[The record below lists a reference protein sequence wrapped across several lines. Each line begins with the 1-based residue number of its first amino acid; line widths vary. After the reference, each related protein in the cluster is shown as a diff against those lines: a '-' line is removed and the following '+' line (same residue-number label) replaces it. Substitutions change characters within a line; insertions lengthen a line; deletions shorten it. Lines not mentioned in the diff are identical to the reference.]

1 MVDPGPARVSSTR
14 SAHSARCIYVNRA
27 RGLVIVFTAYMQND
41 VAKNNLE
48 RLVLDY
54 VLPAT
59 Q

>member
-1 MVDPGPARVSSTR
+1 M
-14 SAHSARCIYVNRA
+14 IYVNRA
-27 RGLVIVFTAYMQND
+27 RGLVIVFTAFMEND

-48 RLVLDY
+48 RLVRDY